1 MLGRGGRKGQGAG
14 ATKRTANEGIEKV
27 STKSDGGS
35 KMQNWEKGT
44 RFRDGELGGS
54 HAHGF
59 GWSQNKLIYDTYRK
73 SGNRVER
80 REKEKDR
87 PLHTP
92 SWPSN
97 YWRLE
102 RDRHGRSVNKR

>member
-1 MLGRGGRKGQGAG
+1 M
-14 ATKRTANEGIEKV
+14 EGV
-27 STKSDGGS
+27 SAEL
-35 KMQNWEKGT
+35 EKGT
-44 RFRDGELGGS
+44 RFRDGELGDS

-59 GWSQNKLIYDTYRK
+59 ERLQNKLIYDTYRK

-92 SWPSN
+92 SWPSKLLAARERSARKKPSIKDSLLGTN
-97 YWRLE
+97 FCLIALYKTRE
-102 RDRHGRSVNKR
+102 RDRGRVSKQL